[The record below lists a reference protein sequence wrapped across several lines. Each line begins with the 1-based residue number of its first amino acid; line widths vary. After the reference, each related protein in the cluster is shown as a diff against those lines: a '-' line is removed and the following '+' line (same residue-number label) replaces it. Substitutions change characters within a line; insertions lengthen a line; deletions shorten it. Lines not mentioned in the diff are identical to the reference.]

1 MMGVTTGVFGGIM
14 RDVLCNEIPLILRDS
29 RPYAVCAFAGCWIYL
44 GLAQLDVDTIYNVLL
59 STAFILVA
67 RLATFKLDI
76 RLPH

>member
-14 RDVLCNEIPLILRDS
+14 RVVLCNEIPLILRDS